1 MKALLSIV
9 FFLCSCG
16 NPVNRIKYQ
25 QENGCV
31 PQAIICQ
38 KALSKRDVWARVVLY
53 YYANMGHAV
62 CVFEYGGKLWTYDH
76 EGSFTVKADKNDP
89 LAIAKQAD
97 LRRGKY
103 NKIKSAKFLD

>member
-1 MKALLSIV
+1 MKALSFLLLL
-9 FFLCSCG
+9 LCSCG
-16 NPVNRIKYQ
+16 NPTDYLTYR

-38 KALSKRDVWARVVLY
+38 KALSKKKLWARVVLY

-76 EGSFTVKADKNDP
+76 EGSFTIRADRNDP

-103 NKIKSAKFLD
+103 KRVWSAKFLD